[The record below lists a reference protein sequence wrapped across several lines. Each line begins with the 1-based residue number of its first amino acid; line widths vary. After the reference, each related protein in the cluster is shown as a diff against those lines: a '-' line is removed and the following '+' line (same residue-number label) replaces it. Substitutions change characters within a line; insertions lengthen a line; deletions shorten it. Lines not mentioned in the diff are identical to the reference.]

1 MADQIGVRV
10 KVKAQHA
17 ALAEL
22 VDAAGSIAAA
32 AGAVGVCAATLGD
45 WLNFRSSFTPATGG
59 RGGGGFTAERARQIM
74 RNLEELT
81 GQSIRELFPLT
92 KEQREVLAGERVY
105 EQEVPVAALLNYA
118 RDNEQRHIEI
128 FRDPADKM
136 AQQEAAED
144 IDKALAR
151 LPYRER
157 EIIKLRYGLGEHAPY
172 THTLEECGHIFKV
185 SRERVRSLESRALR
199 KMGGGRV
206 AQLLYQHA
214 RAAGVVVR

>member
-45 WLNFRSSFTPATGG
+45 WLNFRTSFTPATGG
-59 RGGGGFTAERARQIM
+59 RGGGGFSAERARQIM

-105 EQEVPVAALLNYA
+105 EQEVPVAAL
-118 RDNEQRHIEI
+118 
-128 FRDPADKM
+128 
-136 AQQEAAED
+136 
-144 IDKALAR
+144 
-151 LPYRER
+151 
-157 EIIKLRYGLGEHAPY
+157 
-172 THTLEECGHIFKV
+172 
-185 SRERVRSLESRALR
+185 
-199 KMGGGRV
+199 
-206 AQLLYQHA
+206 
-214 RAAGVVVR
+214 